1 MIHVLLHAQV
11 TFLFGVR
18 IGRRLDLH
26 ATSWLGSL
34 FFLSSGTNTFFL
46 VIQTLD
52 CEYTHSCLP
61 SFLGSGRVIVLR
73 ATFVACFLILVC
85 MFGCCN
91 NMKEA
96 SNVDG
101 E

>member
-11 TFLFGVR
+11 TFVLGVR

-34 FFLSSGTNTFFL
+34 FFLILGNEYVFL
-46 VIQTLD
+46 VIRQTKKFDDIIAILD
-52 CEYTHSCLP
+52 CECTLSFWL

-73 ATFVACFLILVC
+73 ATFVA
-85 MFGCCN
+85 
-91 NMKEA
+91 
-96 SNVDG
+96 
-101 E
+101 